1 MGAATSP
8 DEPAVTDG
16 VAEGVADGV
25 TEGVAEGADDGA
37 LRAAAADPEAAGTG
51 GAEAGTGGAGAG
63 EPRAGAGEPRAGA
76 DDPEAEP
83 VAKGVVSAPGPD
95 GPVRTTRRFPLLTR
109 DTARPE
115 GGGRA
120 APGDAAAP
128 VRQWPFL
135 AVLGTT
141 ALGLL
146 LVAVDAFGIGFR
158 LGTLLIGLALISGA
172 ALRRL
177 IPSVGMLAVRSR
189 FTDMATYGLLG
200 FVIVMLALMAQP
212 EPWLEIPLLEQ
223 AVRFTV
229 R

>member
-8 DEPAVTDG
+8 DEPAATGDLTVE
-16 VAEGVADGV
+16 A
-25 TEGVAEGADDGA
+25 GAQDA
-37 LRAAAADPEAAGTG
+37 RAAADADGAAEARAAGRTG
-51 GAEAGTGGAGAG
+51 EAGATRGTGATGDAG
-63 EPRAGAGEPRAGA
+63 EPEPS
-76 DDPEAEP
+76 
-83 VAKGVVSAPGPD
+83 AKGVVSAPGPD
-95 GPVRTTRRFPLLTR
+95 GPVRTTRRFPLFTR

-120 APGDAAAP
+120 ASGAAP

-135 AVLGTT
+135 AVLGTI

-146 LVAVDAFGIGFR
+146 LVVVDAFGIGFR
-158 LGTLLIGLALISGA
+158 LGTLLIGLALIAGA
-172 ALRRL
+172 VLRRL

-200 FVIVMLALMAQP
+200 TSIVLLALMAQP
-212 EPWLEIPLLEQ
+212 KPWLEIPFLE
-223 AVRFTV
+223 AAIRFTV

>member
-8 DEPAVTDG
+8 DEPATTGDVTVDAAAQDAQ
-16 VAEGVADGV
+16 VAEDAQATDRTDETGE
-25 TEGVAEGADDGA
+25 T
-37 LRAAAADPEAAGTG
+37 AGTG
-51 GAEAGTGGAGAG
+51 EAG
-63 EPRAGAGEPRAGA
+63 EPEPA
-76 DDPEAEP
+76 
-83 VAKGVVSAPGPD
+83 AKGVVSAPGPE
-95 GPVRTTRRFPLLTR
+95 GPVRTTRRFPMFTR

-135 AVLGTT
+135 VVLGTT

-172 ALRRL
+172 VLRRF

-189 FTDMATYGLLG
+189 FTDMATYSLLG
-200 FVIVMLALMAQP
+200 FAIVLLALMAQP
-212 EPWLEIPLLEQ
+212 GPWLEIPLLES

>member
-8 DEPAVTDG
+8 DEPATTGDVTVDAAAQDARAAQ
-16 VAEGVADGV
+16 VAEDAQATDR
-25 TEGVAEGADDGA
+25 TGAAGA
-37 LRAAAADPEAAGTG
+37 TGETAGTG
-51 GAEAGTGGAGAG
+51 EAG
-63 EPRAGAGEPRAGA
+63 EPEPA
-76 DDPEAEP
+76 
-83 VAKGVVSAPGPD
+83 AKGVVSAPGPE
-95 GPVRTTRRFPLLTR
+95 GPVRTTRRFPMFTR

-135 AVLGTT
+135 VVLGTT
-141 ALGLL
+141 GLGLL

-172 ALRRL
+172 VLRRF

-200 FVIVMLALMAQP
+200 FAIVLLALMAQP
-212 EPWLEIPLLEQ
+212 DPWLEIPLLES

>member
-8 DEPAVTDG
+8 DEPATTGDVTVDAAAQDARAAQ
-16 VAEGVADGV
+16 VAEDAQATDRTGETNETG
-25 TEGVAEGADDGA
+25 TTGET
-37 LRAAAADPEAAGTG
+37 AGTG
-51 GAEAGTGGAGAG
+51 ESG
-63 EPRAGAGEPRAGA
+63 EPEPA
-76 DDPEAEP
+76 
-83 VAKGVVSAPGPD
+83 AKGVVSAPGPE
-95 GPVRTTRRFPLLTR
+95 GPVRTTRRFPMFTR

-135 AVLGTT
+135 VVLGTT

-172 ALRRL
+172 VLRRF

-200 FVIVMLALMAQP
+200 FAIVLLALMAQP
-212 EPWLEIPLLEQ
+212 DPWLEIPLLES